1 MKLSRLLAAVL
12 LLTGCSPNVLPPSKV
27 MLSLNEAE
35 LRGIVLTNIPIGMS
49 RHDVEKALKHRFHSK
64 WRVVNYEAR
73 GLAAARGFTV
83 PVAGGDYY
91 LDSDLA
97 AVPTGPMTSD
107 VASCYFLFSPNHT
120 LKDVAVRKWSDGP

>member
-1 MKLSRLLAAVL
+1 MKLAPLLAGVL
-12 LLTGCSPNVLPPSKV
+12 LFAGCSPNVLPPSKV
-27 MLSLNEAE
+27 VLGLSEAE
-35 LRGIVLTNIPIGMS
+35 LRGIVLTNTPIGVS

-64 WRVVNYEAR
+64 WRVVDYEAR
-73 GLAAARGFTV
+73 GLVAARGFTV

-97 AVPTGPMTSD
+97 VVPSGPMTSD

-120 LKDVAVRKWSDGP
+120 LKDVVVRKWSDGP